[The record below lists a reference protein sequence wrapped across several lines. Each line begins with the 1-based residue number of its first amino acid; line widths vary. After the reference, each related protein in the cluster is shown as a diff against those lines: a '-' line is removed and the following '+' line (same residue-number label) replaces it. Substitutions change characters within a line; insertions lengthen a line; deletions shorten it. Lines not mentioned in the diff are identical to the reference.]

1 MNKRRI
7 CIFALLA
14 VLLVGIC
21 FFFAKTPF
29 VDLSLEISQVEAE
42 RAQGII
48 TLTPKWG
55 AKILSVDKAFD
66 SSGLFI
72 PDPDNPLQFT
82 FDGVGIDDLY
92 IDYTIF
98 GIERHYRIEGHI
110 EVHQQWPPYIF
121 ASHFYQFDEHGRQIQ
136 TLHLS

>member
-14 VLLVGIC
+14 VLLVGIY
-21 FFFAKTPF
+21 FFFTKTSF
-29 VDLSLEISQVEAE
+29 VDLSLEVSHVEDE

-55 AKILSVDKAFD
+55 AKILSVDKAFN
-66 SSGLFI
+66 SSGLFVQDLN
-72 PDPDNPLQFT
+72 DPLRFT

-92 IDYTIF
+92 IDYSIL
-98 GIERHYRIEGHI
+98 GIKRHYRIEGHI
-110 EVHQQWPPYIF
+110 EVHQKWPPYIF
-121 ASHFYQFDEHGRQIQ
+121 VSHFYQFDKYGHQIR
-136 TLHLS
+136 TLLLS